1 MSGERNTILIVYDN
15 LVNISFLEKIL
26 NKSGYDTFTATGGEE
41 ALEVVD
47 KNKPDLVLL
56 DVMMPQMDGFEVC
69 EKLKSSHHTDDIPI
83 IFLSAKTE
91 TEALVRGFD
100 VGGADYITKPFQR
113 AELLARVKTHITIKK
128 MQVELLEQNVLLAK
142 LARTDPLTGVY
153 NRRFFIEA
161 LEREFARSRRYEN
174 PLSLLIIDADHFKS
188 INDLYGHDTGDSV
201 LKALCDA
208 GRGIFRKTDF
218 FARIG
223 GEEFAVILPHTDQSK
238 SHEVA
243 ERFLKRIEELTV
255 KSEKGDVNFTVS
267 IGIASIDEQT
277 KEMENLMKKADKALY
292 LAKEN
297 GKNRI
302 EAY

>member
-1 MSGERNTILIVYDN
+1 MN
-15 LVNISFLEKIL
+15 
-26 NKSGYDTFTATGGEE
+26 SGYDTLSATGGEE

-47 KNKPDLVLL
+47 KNKPDLVFL

-69 EKLKSSHHTDDIPI
+69 EKLKSSHNTNDIPI

-91 TEALVRGFD
+91 TEALVKGFD
-100 VGGADYITKPFQR
+100 AGGADYITKPFQR
-113 AELLARVKTHITIKK
+113 AELLARVRTHITMKK
-128 MQVELLEQNVLLAK
+128 MQVELLEQNDLLTK

-161 LEREFARSRRYEN
+161 LGREFDRSRRYEN

-208 GRGIFRKTDF
+208 GSSIFRKTDY

-223 GEEFAVILPHTDQSK
+223 GEEFAVILPHADQSQ
-238 SHEVA
+238 SYEVA

-267 IGIASIDEQT
+267 IGIASVDEQT
-277 KEMENLMKKADKALY
+277 KEVENLMEKADKALY

>member
-1 MSGERNTILIVYDN
+1 MN
-15 LVNISFLEKIL
+15 
-26 NKSGYDTFTATGGEE
+26 SGYDTLSATGGEE

-69 EKLKSSHHTDDIPI
+69 EKLKSSHNSNDIPI

-91 TEALVRGFD
+91 TEAHVKGFD
-100 VGGADYITKPFQR
+100 AGGADYITKPFQR
-113 AELLARVKTHITIKK
+113 AELLARVRTHITMKK
-128 MQVELLEQNVLLAK
+128 MQVELLEQNDLLAK

-161 LEREFARSRRYEN
+161 LGREFDRSRRYEN
-174 PLSLLIIDADHFKS
+174 PLSLFIIDADHFKS

-208 GRGIFRKTDF
+208 GSSIFRKTDF

-223 GEEFAVILPHTDQSK
+223 GEEFEVILPHADQSQ
-238 SHEVA
+238 SYEVA

-267 IGIASIDEQT
+267 IGIASVDEQT
-277 KEMENLMKKADKALY
+277 KGVENLMKKADKALY